1 MPRKAKA
8 RGASD
13 SPALAAA
20 DPDQLYTVE
29 QACRLLALS
38 DWFVRK
44 QIQRGSLAAVFIE
57 GMTRVRAAD
66 LREFI
71 ASRRHNPADD
81 YPFSNAS

>member
-13 SPALAAA
+13 GPALAAA

-29 QACRLLALS
+29 QTAGLLAIS
-38 DWFVRK
+38 DWKVRE
-44 QIQRGSLAAVFIE
+44 QIQRSRLPAVFIE
-57 GMTRVRAAD
+57 GMTRIRAAD
-66 LREFI
+66 IREYI

-81 YPFSNAS
+81 LLSVS